1 MKMKKITASALAFA
15 LTVFS
20 ALTCFCEPVPNS
32 EITLDAESMFRKISV
47 SGRLTSANIGLDND
61 YGASVDMPLS
71 FVMMAA
77 PCTDGDE
84 YSISYENLSYF
95 KSGTTDE
102 NGNFEVVFP
111 LADKNGN
118 YVLQI
123 TTRYG
128 TAYREIFSYD
138 NKSVIDLNSVLAEKD
153 AEKLGAFLLSDKKFL
168 DYDTSIYDSLDGEAK
183 ILVCRALIDEYEKTG
198 AYENI
203 DAFHQSF
210 NKIAQETRDSLIY
223 LPEFS
228 KESRIGLLTSYYN
241 DSGIDADKKVFAYI
255 TENNL
260 LDYVITS
267 LENNK
272 TDDLFGNVADI
283 TVKSLWD
290 AQTVY
295 YTTFDKIINTDN
307 VFSFD
312 DELLAKYKSAK
323 NSDALLKEI
332 SNTVN
337 TASSVDGFKKVIEN
351 AVTKI
356 NSQSDDEE
364 IIKKPSQP
372 GSKGGG
378 GGGKVTGGIS
388 VIPPV
393 ETLPDT
399 DTAQNE
405 PGITKEIFA
414 DLDGFDWAKDA
425 ILTLKEQGIING
437 RSETEF
443 DPSATVTRAE
453 FSHMLAKAMKLD
465 TENAKSDFA
474 DVSEDDWFYKSVS
487 ALSEKGIV
495 NGTGNGLF
503 GSDNPILRQDS
514 AVMLAGFVNLQN
526 SENTDFADADEI
538 SDYAKESVK
547 KLKSA
552 KIFSG
557 DENGNFN
564 PKSSITRAE
573 AAVVIYNILNSKG
586 ASQK

>member
-1 MKMKKITASALAFA
+1 MKMKKITASALALA

-20 ALTCFCEPVPNS
+20 ALTCFCEAVPNS

-61 YGASVDMPLS
+61 YGASVGMPLS

-183 ILVCRALIDEYEKTG
+183 ILVCRALIDEYEKNG

-241 DSGIDADKKVFAYI
+241 DSGSDADKKVFAYI

-364 IIKKPSQP
+364 IIKKPSQS

-399 DTAQNE
+399 DTAQTE

-425 ILTLKEQGIING
+425 ILSLKEQGIING

-573 AAVVIYNILNSKG
+573 AAVVIYNILNSEG

>member
-1 MKMKKITASALAFA
+1 MKMKKFTVSALVFV

-183 ILVCRALIDEYEKTG
+183 ILVCRALIDEYEKNG

-241 DSGIDADKKVFAYI
+241 DSGSDADKKVFAYI

-364 IIKKPSQP
+364 IIKKPSQS

-399 DTAQNE
+399 DTAQTE
-405 PGITKEIFA
+405 PGITKETFA

-425 ILTLKEQGIING
+425 ILSLKEQGIING

-465 TENAKSDFA
+465 PENAKSDFA

-573 AAVVIYNILNSKG
+573 AAVVIYNILNSEG

>member
-20 ALTCFCEPVPNS
+20 ALTCFCEPVLNS

-183 ILVCRALIDEYEKTG
+183 ILVCRALIDEYEKNG

-241 DSGIDADKKVFAYI
+241 DSGSDADKKVFAYI

-356 NSQSDDEE
+356 NSQSADEE
-364 IIKKPSQP
+364 IIKKPSQS

-399 DTAQNE
+399 DTAQTE

-425 ILTLKEQGIING
+425 ILSLKEQGIING

-465 TENAKSDFA
+465 PENAKSDFA

-573 AAVVIYNILNSKG
+573 AAVVIYNILNSEG

>member
-1 MKMKKITASALAFA
+1 MKMKKFTVSALVFV

-20 ALTCFCEPVPNS
+20 ALTCFCEAVPNA

-47 SGRLTSANIGLDND
+47 SGCLTSANIGLDKD
-61 YGASVDMPLS
+61 YGASVGMPIS
-71 FVMMAA
+71 FVMMTA

-84 YSISYENLSYF
+84 YNISYENLSYF

-111 LADKNGN
+111 LADKNGD

-128 TAYREIFSYD
+128 VAYREIFSYD
-138 NKSVIDLNSVLAEKD
+138 NKSVIDLNNVLAEKD
-153 AEKLGAFLLSDKKFL
+153 SEKLGAFLLSDKKFL

-183 ILVCRALIDEYEKTG
+183 ILVCRALIDEYEKNG
-198 AYENI
+198 VYENI

-241 DSGIDADKKVFAYI
+241 DSGSDADKKVFAYI

-260 LDYVITS
+260 LDYVITN

-332 SNTVN
+332 SNTIN

-364 IIKKPSQP
+364 IIKKPPQS

-378 GGGKVTGGIS
+378 GGGKVSGGIA

-399 DTAQNE
+399 DTAQTE
-405 PGITKEIFA
+405 PGVTKETFA

-425 ILTLKEQGIING
+425 ILSLKEQGIING
-437 RSETEF
+437 RSEAEF

-465 TENAKSDFA
+465 TDNAKSDFA
-474 DVSEDDWFYKSVS
+474 DVSENEWFYKSVS

-495 NGTGNGLF
+495 NGMGNGLF
-503 GSDNPILRQDS
+503 GSNNPISRQDS
-514 AVMLAGFVNLQN
+514 AVMLAGFVNSEN
-526 SENTDFADADEI
+526 TENTDFADADEI
-538 SDYAKESVK
+538 ADYAKESVK

-573 AAVVIYNILNSKG
+573 SAVVIYNILKGEG

>member
-183 ILVCRALIDEYEKTG
+183 ILVCRALIDEYEKNG

-241 DSGIDADKKVFAYI
+241 DSGSDADKKVFAYI

-364 IIKKPSQP
+364 IIKKPSQS

-388 VIPPV
+388 VYRLWKHFPTPIPRKPSRV
-393 ETLPDT
+393 LQKKYLPIW
-399 DTAQNE
+399 TA
-405 PGITKEIFA
+405 
-414 DLDGFDWAKDA
+414 
-425 ILTLKEQGIING
+425 LTG
-437 RSETEF
+437 RKMRFYRSKN
-443 DPSATVTRAE
+443 
-453 FSHMLAKAMKLD
+453 KA
-465 TENAKSDFA
+465 
-474 DVSEDDWFYKSVS
+474 
-487 ALSEKGIV
+487 
-495 NGTGNGLF
+495 
-503 GSDNPILRQDS
+503 
-514 AVMLAGFVNLQN
+514 
-526 SENTDFADADEI
+526 
-538 SDYAKESVK
+538 
-547 KLKSA
+547 
-552 KIFSG
+552 
-557 DENGNFN
+557 
-564 PKSSITRAE
+564 
-573 AAVVIYNILNSKG
+573 
-586 ASQK
+586 